1 MDRIE
6 KERAKSRGE
15 EMFPKLAEQRGN
27 VHVIKDQLPTIFH
40 IPGIPPGEI
49 PKVTRSAVDVY
60 RSTLSTAYQA
70 LLDRFQ
76 LHDVAIKV
84 VGVGSVGTLCWVFLF
99 MAEEGDPLFLQV
111 KEARTSVL
119 EPYAGR
125 SVFANRG
132 QRIVD
137 GYRRMQPATDIFL
150 GWSHGPDRHFFVR
163 QLRDMKLSVM
173 VETFKRVE
181 MEIYA
186 RWCGRALALAHARSG
201 NPSMISGYL
210 GKSDVF
216 DNARGICRG
225 LRRPEREGPRRAGTR
240 GPRRQDQGGVRGG
253 EMIAGGEPR
262 FASTPDRTGSG
273 LKTPRAAAVAGILF
287 SLLLITSLVLVRITV
302 PADPRDAGAWLSG
315 GARTT
320 NLAVHLLPFAGIAFL
335 WFIGVV
341 RDRLG
346 QQEDKFLATV
356 FLGSGLLFLA
366 TMFAAAAVAGGLL
379 RMYASTPAR
388 LIESGL
394 YTFGRTVSDEL
405 INVYALRMAAVFMIS
420 TCTLSLRTGIIPR
433 WITYIGLVLALFMLL
448 SLGRFSWAALVFPL
462 WVLLISV
469 HILMSNLA
477 RTGAASVSSTQARQ

>member
-1 MDRIE
+1 
-6 KERAKSRGE
+6 
-15 EMFPKLAEQRGN
+15 
-27 VHVIKDQLPTIFH
+27 
-40 IPGIPPGEI
+40 
-49 PKVTRSAVDVY
+49 
-60 RSTLSTAYQA
+60 
-70 LLDRFQ
+70 
-76 LHDVAIKV
+76 
-84 VGVGSVGTLCWVFLF
+84 
-99 MAEEGDPLFLQV
+99 
-111 KEARTSVL
+111 
-119 EPYAGR
+119 
-125 SVFANRG
+125 
-132 QRIVD
+132 
-137 GYRRMQPATDIFL
+137 
-150 GWSHGPDRHFFVR
+150 
-163 QLRDMKLSVM
+163 
-173 VETFKRVE
+173 
-181 MEIYA
+181 
-186 RWCGRALALAHARSG
+186 
-201 NPSMISGYL
+201 
-210 GKSDVF
+210 
-216 DNARGICRG
+216 
-225 LRRPEREGPRRAGTR
+225 
-240 GPRRQDQGGVRGG
+240 
-253 EMIAGGEPR
+253 MIAGGEPR

-405 INVYALRMAAVFMIS
+405 INVYALRMAGVFMIS
-420 TCTLSLRTGIIPR
+420 TCTLSLRTGILPR
-433 WITYIGLVLALFMLL
+433 WITYVGLVLALFLL
-448 SLGRFSWAALVFPL
+448 FSLGTFHWAPLVFPL